1 MEWPAV
7 VCREIISRVR
17 ADLGPDAG
25 LREPGGLLQAPR
37 LAAQRAPRGAPSAL
51 ARAVLVARIGVR
63 IAATAYRSLFRHDQ
77 WNIGII
83 DRPIETLLTL
93 KVAEAVNWLP
103 PTPRAELRADPFGS
117 VHAGVQTLF
126 CEYFSYRDQRGIIV
140 AMDPSGRV
148 PTLPVRIGPEPP
160 VHLSYPFLLEHD
172 GRLLCL
178 PESSAAG
185 EVAVYTVERFPD
197 RWTRVATLL
206 SGTALADASVFEHE
220 DRWWLAASDV
230 ADKGANS
237 ELHLFHAQTPTGPWT
252 AHPGN
257 PVKIDVRSAR
267 PAGQPFVVDGVLYR
281 PAQDC
286 STSYGAR
293 VVINRVV
300 TLTPAAFHEE
310 EAAVLNPDPR
320 GPYPDGLHTV
330 SRLGDRTLIDGKR
343 AIFVPAEFFRLLRHY
358 LP

>member
-1 MEWPAV
+1 M
-7 VCREIISRVR
+7 
-17 ADLGPDAG
+17 
-25 LREPGGLLQAPR
+25 
-37 LAAQRAPRGAPSAL
+37 
-51 ARAVLVARIGVR
+51 
-63 IAATAYRSLFRHDQ
+63 
-77 WNIGII
+77 
-83 DRPIETLLTL
+83 
-93 KVAEAVNWLP
+93 
-103 PTPRAELRADPFGS
+103 
-117 VHAGVQTLF
+117 
-126 CEYFSYRDQRGIIV
+126 
-140 AMDPSGRV
+140 AMDPSGRL
-148 PTLPVRIGPEPP
+148 PALPVRIGPEPP
-160 VHLSYPFLLEHD
+160 VHLSYPFLLEHE

-206 SGTALADASVFEHE
+206 SGTALADASVFEYE
-220 DRWWLAASDV
+220 DRWWLAASEV

-252 AHPGN
+252 AHPRN

-286 STSYGAR
+286 STTYGAR

-310 EAAVLNPDPR
+310 QAAVLNPDPR

-343 AIFVPAEFFRLLRHY
+343 TVFVPAECRRLLRRY
-358 LP
+358 LLRHNPS